1 MKTSNKVIVLL
12 TIVLL
17 LVTVLAL
24 IETQKQKGKLS
35 ELEEIIK
42 EQEETIKKQVTKET
56 QKAQVNEKAVAK
68 GFLEALKKVIS
79 RDAPYEGV
87 VVSAEVMKIYFSDEY
102 EAVAFVSHTP
112 EVIARFALDYFL
124 KETGRKTGTVEY
136 YTPLKKK
143 IYSLSESP
151 FGTESKKYDNEE
163 Q

>member
-12 TIVLL
+12 SIVLL

-24 IETQKQKGKLS
+24 IETQKQKGKLA
-35 ELEEIIK
+35 ELQETIK
-42 EQEETIKKQVTKET
+42 EQEETIKKQMTKET
-56 QKAQVNEKAVAK
+56 QKAQVNEKAIAK
-68 GFLEALKKVIS
+68 GFLEAWKKVIS

-124 KETGRKTGTVEY
+124 KETGHKTGTVEY

-151 FGTESKKYDNEE
+151 FGTESNRYDKEE
-163 Q
+163 P

>member
-12 TIVLL
+12 SIVLL

-24 IETQKQKGKLS
+24 IETQKQKGKLAD
-35 ELEEIIK
+35 LQEIIK
-42 EQEETIKKQVTKET
+42 EQEETIKKQMTKET
-56 QKAQVNEKAVAK
+56 QKVQVNEKAIAK
-68 GFLEALKKVIS
+68 GFLEEWKKVIG
-79 RDAPYEGV
+79 RDAPYEGAV
-87 VVSAEVMKIYFSDEY
+87 VGGEVMKIYFSDEY

-112 EVIARFALDYFL
+112 EVIARFALDYLL

-151 FGTESKKYDNEE
+151 FGTESEKYDKEE
-163 Q
+163 E